1 MGNTSAYMQPS
12 TYSSLDNNVHGVF
25 TVKPE
30 VHALSADLD
39 AGRDPGLLGCIGG
52 GICVRK
58 LVLGWLI
65 VVVKAGGSAEAPGL
79 EAEGVLLKED
89 KAIEHLQEAGLGVGE
104 EVNSLGFVPSVYDSL
119 GLLLSDKEL
128 PVLEHRPLLLKDNLD
143 HFLFDHHTLGLT
155 CEAQFCKGLCGDI
168 LALLCTE
175 CR

>member
-1 MGNTSAYMQPS
+1 MGNTSTYMQLS
-12 TYSSLDNNVHGVF
+12 TYSSLDNNIHGVF

-30 VHALSADLD
+30 VHVLNADLD
-39 AGRDPGLLGCIGG
+39 AGRDLGLLGCIGG
-52 GICVRK
+52 GIRVHK

-65 VVVKAGGSAEAPGL
+65 VVVKASSSAEAPDL

-89 KAIEHLQEAGLGVGE
+89 KAIECLQEAGLGIGE
-104 EVNSLGFVPSVYDSL
+104 EINGLGFAPSVYDSL
-119 GLLLSDKEL
+119 GLLLLDKEL
-128 PVLEHRPLLLKDNLD
+128 LVLEHRLLLLKDNLD

-168 LALLCTE
+168 LALLRTE